1 MEKNNAENVMMKKY
15 TSSEAAKLLRKL
27 SEEYEALKRL
37 ENQCGT
43 FTVSLDEKIE
53 DVRPEYDFAEVQ
65 ERLETLENRV
75 RRVKH
80 GINIFNTVTIVPGF
94 DMTIDQMLVYIP
106 QLSEKKRRLTTLAE
120 QLPKERIAASSYV
133 GRAIIEYRYANYDVA
148 MAKVQLADVSDE
160 LSKAQTALDLVNNTV
175 EMELPEW

>member
-27 SEEYEALKRL
+27 SEEHEALKRL

-65 ERLETLENRV
+65 ERL
-75 RRVKH
+75 
-80 GINIFNTVTIVPGF
+80 
-94 DMTIDQMLVYIP
+94 
-106 QLSEKKRRLTTLAE
+106 
-120 QLPKERIAASSYV
+120 
-133 GRAIIEYRYANYDVA
+133 
-148 MAKVQLADVSDE
+148 
-160 LSKAQTALDLVNNTV
+160 
-175 EMELPEW
+175 